1 MAGAGAELPAR
12 SGYRVPAV
20 TVLVPAGE
28 HNAAGPRFLVTVGTD
43 HHPFNRLISW
53 TNDWLGQHPDKV
65 QAFFV
70 QSGAA
75 SIDPACPGSR
85 FLEVDELTVLLDA
98 ADVIVCHGGP
108 ASIASAWMRGQLP
121 IVVPRMARLGEHVDD
136 HQVDFC
142 RTVAELGRVRLAQTP
157 EDFAGLLDQAV
168 HDHAR
173 FRTDV
178 PGPDVDAAV
187 ARFGELVEELVEP
200 VTVPAAAYP
209 PKPASPPSARLW
221 HRHTGRCRDEITGTH
236 PGSEYELARHSR
248 VSARR
253 PRRNGERGAR
263 MKLRVL
269 FGVTAVALAPRC
281 LDLAGVGSHRTA
293 AKPAPRK
300 PPRRTRRSACP
311 TAMSARPPCRPGR
324 RTTSC
329 SRSPTP
335 TACCTWAASSP
346 LSGRRVT
353 QRRRHRRGRAH
364 VPGGVQL
371 NHRRPDHLV

>member
-1 MAGAGAELPAR
+1 M
-12 SGYRVPAV
+12 PAV

-187 ARFGELVEELVEP
+187 ARFGELVDELVSRSR
-200 VTVPAAAYP
+200 Y
-209 PKPASPPSARLW
+209 RLPLV
-221 HRHTGRCRDEITGTH
+221 HR
-236 PGSEYELARHSR
+236 SR
-248 VSARR
+248 RARR
-253 PRRNGERGAR
+253 RPAYGTGIPVAAET
-263 MKLRVL
+263 KSPVL
-269 FGVTAVALAPRC
+269 TPEASTNWHANRASVRAG
-281 LDLAGVGSHRTA
+281 LAGMA
-293 AKPAPRK
+293 NEE
-300 PPRRTRRSACP
+300 
-311 TAMSARPPCRPGR
+311 
-324 RTTSC
+324 
-329 SRSPTP
+329 
-335 TACCTWAASSP
+335 
-346 LSGRRVT
+346 
-353 QRRRHRRGRAH
+353 QE
-364 VPGGVQL
+364 
-371 NHRRPDHLV
+371 